1 MGEAVGEVTGKGMD
15 KNLGGFAE
23 SDGPFT
29 LHGYVARGRGRIN
42 DCDGK
47 FSPPTRP
54 AFRFH

>member
-1 MGEAVGEVTGKGMD
+1 MSEVTGEGMD